1 MISIQLYKI
10 RLKNGWSQE
19 TLTEK
24 LNTSRQTISKW
35 ESGLSKPTL
44 DNLILMKNV
53 LDVSYEELIGE

>member
-19 TLTEK
+19 TLAEK